1 VVADEATVIA
11 DLTDRVAVITGAG
24 GGIGAALAQRFASE
38 GALLVLADVDEEAMA
53 RTATTLRR
61 NFDTTVLTVPTD
73 VADADAVDLLAAA
86 TIERF
91 GRVDVVCNNAGVVAG
106 GPTWSISLE
115 HWRHVIDVDL
125 WGVINGV
132 RSFVP
137 LLLTQPEPTHVVN
150 VGSMAGVVPYAGI
163 APYVVAKHGVVALS
177 EVLARDL
184 SEVGARVG
192 VSVVCPGYV
201 PSYLGLQDRSG
212 EIPAPKPGAPS
223 ADDVASAVR
232 DAIATDRF
240 YVFTHDGSERE
251 VRSHAKSITDGAED
265 D

>member
-1 VVADEATVIA
+1 MIA
-11 DLTDRVAVITGAG
+11 DLTDRVAVVTGAG

-38 GALLVLADVDEEAMA
+38 GAHLVLADVDEEAMA
-53 RTATTLRR
+53 RTATALRR
-61 NFDTTVLTVPTD
+61 NFDAAVLVVPTD

-106 GPTWSISLE
+106 GPAWSISLE
-115 HWRHVIDVDL
+115 DWRRVVDIDL
-125 WGVINGV
+125 WGVVNGV

-137 LLLTQPEPTHVVN
+137 ILLTQPEPTHVVN
-150 VGSMAGVVPYAGI
+150 VASMAGVVPYAGI

-177 EVLARDL
+177 EVLVRDL
-184 SEVGARVG
+184 KEVDATVG
-192 VSVVCPGYV
+192 VSVICPGYV

-212 EIPAPKPGAPS
+212 EIPAPQPGAPS

-240 YVFTHDGSERE
+240 YVFTHDGSQRE
-251 VRSHAKSITDGAED
+251 VRSHAGTVTDGAFND
-265 D
+265 

>member
-1 VVADEATVIA
+1 MAFVITELA
-11 DLTDRVAVITGAG
+11 GTVAVITGAG
-24 GGIGAALAQRFASE
+24 GGIGAALARQFGSE
-38 GALLVLADVDEEAMA
+38 GAQLVLADIDGDAMS
-53 RTATTLRR
+53 RTATALRR
-61 NFDTTVLTVPTD
+61 NYDADVLTVPTD
-73 VADADAVDLLAAA
+73 VTDPNAVDLLAAA
-86 TIERF
+86 TVERF
-91 GRVDVVCNNAGVVAG
+91 GRVDLVCNNAGVVAG

-115 HWRHVIDVDL
+115 DWRRVVDVDL

-137 LLLTQPEPTHVVN
+137 ILLTQPGPTHVVN
-150 VGSMAGVVPYAGI
+150 VASMAGVVPYAGI

-184 SEVGARVG
+184 KEVDATVG
-192 VSVVCPGYV
+192 VSVICPGYV

-212 EIPAPKPGAPS
+212 DIPDPEPGAPS

-240 YVFTHDGSERE
+240 YVYTHTGSERD
-251 VRSHAKSITDGAED
+251 VRSHVNAVAEGAAK
-265 D
+265 